1 MRKNSVPSGCVNL
14 TLSKFQINNED
25 FIFFVDF
32 LENTNFNNIIYFW
45 KLPGTK
51 QAEDHPKIPENLKIS
66 WTQFITTYPLVVVT
80 SSGILKEKQ
89 KLGITFNSLKCKV

>member
-1 MRKNSVPSGCVNL
+1 M
-14 TLSKFQINNED
+14 
-25 FIFFVDF
+25 DF
-32 LENTNFNNIIYFW
+32 LENTNFNNTINFW
-45 KLPGTK
+45 KLLGTK

-89 KLGITFNSLKCKV
+89 KLGITFNFDKLGDIDFSEISKLTM